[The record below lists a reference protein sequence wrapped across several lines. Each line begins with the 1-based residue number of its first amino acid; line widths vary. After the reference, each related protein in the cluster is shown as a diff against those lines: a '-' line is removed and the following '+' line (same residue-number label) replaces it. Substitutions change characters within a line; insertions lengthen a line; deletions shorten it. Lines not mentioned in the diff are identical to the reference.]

1 MELFNGINDMGMFNN
16 GFVNV
21 NPAMY
26 PDLQQ
31 QQMDQQQLMNQMAYQ
46 QQQQQ
51 SMNQMAQQQAI
62 EQQNQQQQIAY
73 QQAVDRQNQLAQQ
86 IAYQQSIDQQNQQ
99 NQMNY
104 QQPLMNQMA
113 YQQVNEQQKS
123 VVKPEVSK
131 EAKSNIQTDKKEQQ
145 KSVVK
150 SEVSKEVK
158 NNKDNTKSIDKD
170 ENALRH
176 EFNLMVNSLKSNN
189 IPLENITD
197 MFKSLNKDIKDIKS
211 VLKSEAFKE
220 IIDNNKDIN
229 NNKILISNK
238 IESLLNNKSLFSNN
252 QNKKYKHPSYVHISL
267 DDSLRNKCNEKG
279 VIFDIQ
285 EDVSILDYKYRYSNI
300 NYSSP
305 IDYRGNILEDPIMK
319 CMNGSIV
326 EAMKKYNESNNVP
339 SLEKLYDGRRY
350 SCEEKLNKYIK
361 DNYGEYAR
369 YAVLVMHT
377 DTISVFLD
385 EYDVYYKIA
394 LVPKNTINTTVYDNI
409 TDVISSL

>member
-31 QQMDQQQLMNQMAYQ
+31 Q
-46 QQQQQ
+46 
-51 SMNQMAQQQAI
+51 MAQQQAI
-62 EQQNQQQQIAY
+62 DQQNQIAQQMAYQQAIDQQNQQQQIAY

-104 QQPLMNQMA
+104 QQPSMNQMV
-113 YQQVNEQQKS
+113 YQQANEQQKS

-131 EAKSNIQTDKKEQQ
+131 EVKSNTQTEKNEQQ

-189 IPLENITD
+189 IPLENITG
-197 MFKSLNKDIKDIKS
+197 MFKSLNKDIKDIEDTRKMS
-211 VLKSEAFKE
+211 YDK
-220 IIDNNKDIN
+220 IKD
-229 NNKILISNK
+229 
-238 IESLLNNKSLFSNN
+238 LLNNKSLFTNN
-252 QNKKYKHPSYVHISL
+252 QNKEYKHPSYVHISL
-267 DDSLRNKCNEKG
+267 NDSLRNKCNEKG

-305 IDYRGNILEDPIMK
+305 IDYRGNDISESIMK
-319 CMNGSIV
+319 CMDESIV

-339 SLEKLYDGRRY
+339 SLEKLYTEGRHH
-350 SCEEKLNKYIK
+350 CEEKLDKYIK

-385 EYDVYYKIA
+385 EYDVYYK
-394 LVPKNTINTTVYDNI
+394 VVWDPSKNTINTTVYDNI
-409 TDVISSL
+409 TDVVSSL